1 MKKGNIDSF
10 KGLINQAF
18 MNRPVPA
25 GMGSG
30 PQGVISFC
38 NDVLRPTIPDT
49 IVTIHDQV
57 LKGYMVTT
65 GT

>member
-1 MKKGNIDSF
+1 
-10 KGLINQAF
+10 